1 MESNKE
7 TYTPVQR
14 FWQILKPDSAEI
26 RNLYTYAVFSGLVSL
41 SLPLGIQAIIN
52 LIQGGKV
59 STAWIVLVVFVVFG
73 VALSGLLQIFQLR
86 IAENL
91 QQKIF
96 TRASLEFAYRIPRI
110 KFEEI
115 HNKFPPE
122 LMNRY
127 FDVMNIQ
134 KGMSKIL
141 ISISTAGLQVI
152 FGLLLLSLYH
162 TFFIIYSFILVL
174 LLYMIFR
181 YTAPRGLRTSLTE
194 SKHKYKL
201 AHWLEEVARTS
212 NSFKLAGKTDLT
224 LERSSYHI
232 NNYIDARE
240 GHFKVLV
247 QQYSFLIIFK
257 VIVAAG
263 LLAVGGILVM
273 EQVMNIGQFV
283 AAEIIILLVITSV
296 EKLIV
301 SLDVIY
307 DTLTSLEKVGQ
318 VTDLELEESEGIDII
333 KECKSDGMTI
343 DLNNVKFVYP
353 DSEKVILDHINLNIK
368 EGENIII
375 SGRNA
380 SGKSTLLHVIAG
392 LYDVQDGV
400 ISYAGM
406 PRASL
411 DMETL
416 RTVIGT
422 CLEEE
427 ELFNGSLLE
436 NISMGRKAA
445 TFENVKWAIEKVG
458 LTGFVKSLTR
468 GYDTEIDPYGKKLSR
483 SIIQKI
489 LIARAIADKPK
500 VLLFEYTFEHID
512 RDDKEQIINFIFDK
526 SHPWTIVAT
535 SKDHYLMEKA
545 DRIALMSRGEII
557 EIGSYSELKHKID

>member
-232 NNYIDARE
+232 KNYIDARE

-283 AAEIIILLVITSV
+283 AAEIIILLVITAV

-333 KECKSDGMTI
+333 KECKTDGMTI

-353 DSEKVILDHINLNIK
+353 DSDKIVLDHINLSIQ

-436 NISMGRKAA
+436 NITMGRSAA
-445 TFENVKWAIEKVG
+445 TFDNVKWAIEKVG

-512 RDDKEQIINFIFDK
+512 RDDKEQIIDFIFDK
-526 SHPWTIVAT
+526 KHPWTIVAT

-545 DRIALMSRGEII
+545 DRIALMSKGEII
-557 EIGSYSELKHKID
+557 EIGSYSELKNKID